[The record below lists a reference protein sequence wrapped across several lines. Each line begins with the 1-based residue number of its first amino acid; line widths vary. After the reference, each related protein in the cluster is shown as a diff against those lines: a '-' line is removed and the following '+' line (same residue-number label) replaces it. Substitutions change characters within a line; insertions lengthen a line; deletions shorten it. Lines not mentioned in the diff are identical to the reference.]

1 VLLVQEQDFNFEMYW
16 QRCPT
21 FSKLKTLLISA
32 CASAVLDFEAVS
44 CILRHSPVLE
54 NLTLQFHR
62 MGHGPDRVEMKGSY
76 SRMDRSSAISEYL
89 KIVVVRFDE
98 IDDLVIK
105 VLKFLSAFSI
115 RFSFE

>member
-1 VLLVQEQDFNFEMYW
+1 V
-16 QRCPT
+16 C
-21 FSKLKTLLISA
+21 SKWKITS
-32 CASAVLDFEAVS
+32 S
-44 CILRHSPVLE
+44 
-54 NLTLQFHR
+54 LQFLHNTDLSWSIVLFLFLLLLLLQ
-62 MGHGPDRVEMKGSY
+62 GHGPDRVEMKGSY

-115 RFSFE
+115 RKLTSNTIHSFYISENCLQLSYA